1 MKNID
6 GNRIKSIRSAL
17 GLNQDDFGARLGV
30 TNAAISSIE
39 SGRRNITEQ
48 MIKSICREY
57 DVNYD
62 WLKYGEGEMFENLPE
77 TIVDELVLD
86 YELDDLDRELILGY
100 LKLSQSDR
108 EVIKNYIKSVLGKL
122 GK

>member
-1 MKNID
+1 MKE
-6 GNRIKSIRSAL
+6 RLKEIRLSL
-17 GLNQDDFGARLGV
+17 GLSQDVFGARLGV
-30 TNAAISSIE
+30 TKTAISSLE

-62 WLKYGEGEMFENLPE
+62 WLKYGEGEMFENLPD